1 MVSSKFSDVIQGRS
15 FWVSIISLIL
25 MAFAANHVDV
35 TIYNSGAIYDLFT
48 NKATLGALI
57 SFAIEIASKVF
68 VAVQANGWNFSFIKS
83 TNFQIAV
90 SSILIL
96 ILGSFFG
103 QIIASLVAAIILES
117 INIFYHLMIP
127 LPVTPVIVNPVV
139 TLPVATPVVTGATPI
154 PASVIV
160 TSVPVGIQVGII
172 PTLPA

>member
-127 LPVTPVIVNPVV
+127 LPVTPVVTPVV
-139 TLPVATPVVTGATPI
+139 TLPVVTPVL
-154 PASVIV
+154 